1 MFDFHVQNPNL
12 KVSFCVFVLRDNERI
27 LIHIKFINISL
38 NSILHGQSLN
48 NVWSLKR
55 LLGF

>member
-1 MFDFHVQNPNL
+1 MFDFHVQNQYL
-12 KVSFCVFVLRDNERI
+12 KVSFCVIVLIDDERI

-38 NSILHGQSLN
+38 NSNLHGQSLN

-55 LLGF
+55 LLGV

>member
-1 MFDFHVQNPNL
+1 MFDFHVQNQYL
-12 KVSFCVFVLRDNERI
+12 KVSFCVFVLIDDERI

-38 NSILHGQSLN
+38 NSNLHGQSLN

-55 LLGF
+55 LLGV